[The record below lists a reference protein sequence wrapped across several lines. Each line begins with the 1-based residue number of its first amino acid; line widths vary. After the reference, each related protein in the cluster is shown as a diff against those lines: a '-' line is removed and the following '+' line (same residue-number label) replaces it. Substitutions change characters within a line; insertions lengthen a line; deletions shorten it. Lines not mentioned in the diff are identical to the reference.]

1 MLAPEKPAE
10 TPAPTASGGGGKSPK
25 TGGFFGR
32 ARERLRKGL
41 TSERQKAQAGELE
54 LEQMRE
60 LAALEESVA
69 LGLAAFAVQAYLKS
83 VLCPS
88 LSAYTPRAT
97 QPHGHVSYFVKLAKP
112 QTAM

>member
-10 TPAPTASGGGGKSPK
+10 TPVPTPSGNNESPK

-41 TSERQKAQAGELE
+41 TSERQQAQLGELE

-60 LAALEESVA
+60 LAALEEPVA

-97 QPHGHVSYFVKLAKP
+97 QPHGHVSSFLNLKP
-112 QTAM
+112 